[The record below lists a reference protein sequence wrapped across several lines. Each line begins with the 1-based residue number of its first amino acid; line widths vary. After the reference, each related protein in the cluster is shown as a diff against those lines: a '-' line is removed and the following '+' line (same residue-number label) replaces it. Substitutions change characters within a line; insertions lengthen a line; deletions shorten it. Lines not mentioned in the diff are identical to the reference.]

1 MLRWAEI
8 DLNAIKSNLNA
19 IKNKVGNRKIIAVV
33 KANAYGHG
41 AIPVARAIA
50 KQADMFAVATV
61 EEAIELREAG
71 ITLPILNLFSI
82 LPDQAEAVLKY
93 EITQAVC
100 KFSTCEAISDCA
112 KRMGNTPPNPPKGG
126 YRAKVHVEVDTGMNR
141 LGVHYSEA
149 VAFLKQVCALPNLR
163 VEGIFTHFSS
173 ADEADKSYTYL
184 QLERFNSLWTSPPTP
199 LHKSPLPK
207 GVGGCVER
215 REGQGDGVRS
225 IPNSVYLERSDFLIH
240 AANSPAILDLP
251 STYFDAVR
259 PGLILH
265 GLYPSDEVSRS
276 IPLKPAL
283 SLKARVIHLKNVG
296 SGESIS
302 YNRRYITSA
311 PTKIATL
318 SIGYDD
324 GYRKSLRNIGEA
336 LIRGIRAPIVGT
348 ICMDNI
354 MCDVGHISDVE
365 IGDEVVLIGK
375 QGDDEITADEVAKKA
390 GTISYDIFC
399 GLGRRVERIYID

>member
-1 MLRWAEI
+1 MLCWAEI
-8 DLNAIKSNLNA
+8 DLNAIQSNVDA
-19 IKNKVGNRKIIAVV
+19 IKNKVGKRKIIAVV

-50 KQADMFAVATV
+50 EQVDIFAVATV

-112 KRMGNTPPNPPKGG
+112 RRMGDI
-126 YRAKVHVEVDTGMNR
+126 AKVHVEVDTGMNR

-149 VAFLKQVCALPNLR
+149 AAFLKQVCALPNLR

-173 ADEADKSYTYL
+173 ADETDKSYTNL
-184 QLERFNSLWTSPPTP
+184 QLERFNSFWKACAS
-199 LHKSPLPK
+199 
-207 GVGGCVER
+207 E
-215 REGQGDGVRS
+215 QGKAKD
-225 IPNSVYLERSDFLIH
+225 YFERSDFLIH
-240 AANSPAILDLP
+240 AANSAAILDLP

-265 GLYPSDEVSRS
+265 GVYPSDEVSRS

-283 SLKARVIHLKNVG
+283 SLKTRVIHLKNVG

-302 YNRRYITSA
+302 YNRRYTTSV
-311 PTKIATL
+311 PTQIATL
-318 SIGYDD
+318 SIGYAD
-324 GYRKSLRNIGEA
+324 GYRTSLRNLGEA
-336 LIRGIRAPIVGT
+336 LIRGIRAPVVGT
-348 ICMDNI
+348 ICMDKI
-354 MCDVGHISDVE
+354 MCDVGHIPDAE

-375 QGDDEITADEVAKKA
+375 QGDDEITADEVAQKA

-399 GLGRRVERIYID
+399 GLGRRVERIYIDE

>member
-8 DLNAIKSNLNA
+8 DLNAIKSNLKA
-19 IKNKVGNRKIIAVV
+19 IKNKVGKRKIIAVV

-50 KQADMFAVATV
+50 EQTDMFAVATL

-100 KFSTCEAISDCA
+100 KLSTCEAISDCA
-112 KRMGNTPPNPPKGG
+112 KQASPRVRGERGG
-126 YRAKVHVEVDTGMNR
+126 GDIAKVHVEVDTGMNR

-149 VAFLKQVCALPNLR
+149 VSFLKQVCALPNLR

-173 ADEADKSYTYL
+173 ADEVDKSYTNL
-184 QLERFNSLWTSPPTP
+184 QLERFNSLWKPELGFRISDFGIKRNNSLIPP
-199 LHKSPLPK
+199 SAFRLP
-207 GVGGCVER
+207 
-215 REGQGDGVRS
+215 
-225 IPNSVYLERSDFLIH
+225 PSVHLERSAFLIH

-283 SLKARVIHLKNVG
+283 SLKTRVIHLKNVV

-302 YNRRYITSA
+302 YNRRYITLAS
-311 PTKIATL
+311 TKIATL
-318 SIGYDD
+318 SIGYAD
-324 GYRKSLRNIGEA
+324 GYRTSLRNIGEA
-336 LIRGIRAPIVGT
+336 LIRGARAPIVGT

-354 MCDVGHISDVE
+354 MCDVGHIPDVG

-399 GLGRRVERIYID
+399 GLGRRVERIYIDG

>member
-184 QLERFNSLWTSPPTP
+184 QLERFNSLWKPELGFRISDFGIKRNNS
-199 LHKSPLPK
+199 L
-207 GVGGCVER
+207 
-215 REGQGDGVRS
+215 
-225 IPNSVYLERSDFLIH
+225 IPHSAFRIPHSVHLERSAFLIH